1 MKKIVF
7 FLFATMLVASVKAQV
22 YVGGTVGLWHNDD
35 LDATFFKLEP
45 EVGYNLSEKW
55 AVGGVLAFA
64 HGKADEGKYNAFALA
79 PYARYSYYENKVVR
93 LFVDGGFGFST
104 QKVKGFDSVNG
115 FEIGFKPG
123 IAIKLNSKFSAVAKC
138 GFLGYRRL
146 HDWRQRLRIRLH
158 QRRPLI
164 RFPLRVLIPDKA
176 YITRE
181 RPPHKPAAAPL
192 RIRLLPYIMGHLPGY
207 LHGYFHQSAYHTLTL
222 PRGLINHF
230 PDPFFLGL
238 WQSKRFLP
246 IRFPCPANVRHAF
259 SFI

>member
-93 LFVDGGFGFST
+93 LFVD
-104 QKVKGFDSVNG
+104 
-115 FEIGFKPG
+115 
-123 IAIKLNSKFSAVAKC
+123 IKLNSKFSAVAKC
-138 GFLGYRRL
+138 GFLGYR
-146 HDWRQRLRIRLH
+146 D
-158 QRRPLI
+158 
-164 RFPLRVLIPDKA
+164 D
-176 YITRE
+176 YMT
-181 RPPHKPAAAPL
+181 
-192 RIRLLPYIMGHLPGY
+192 GDNGY
-207 LHGYFHQSAYHTLTL
+207 GFAFTSEDLSFGFHYE
-222 PRGLINHF
+222 F
-230 PDPFFLGL
+230 
-238 WQSKRFLP
+238 
-246 IRFPCPANVRHAF
+246 
-259 SFI
+259 

>member
-64 HGKADEGKYNAFALA
+64 HGKTDGSKYNAFALA

-104 QKVKGFDSVNG
+104 QKVKGADSVNG
-115 FEIGFKPG
+115 FEIGFKP
-123 IAIKLNSKFSAVAKC
+123 ASPS
-138 GFLGYRRL
+138 
-146 HDWRQRLRIRLH
+146 
-158 QRRPLI
+158 
-164 RFPLRVLIPDKA
+164 
-176 YITRE
+176 
-181 RPPHKPAAAPL
+181 
-192 RIRLLPYIMGHLPGY
+192 
-207 LHGYFHQSAYHTLTL
+207 S
-222 PRGLINHF
+222 
-230 PDPFFLGL
+230 
-238 WQSKRFLP
+238 
-246 IRFPCPANVRHAF
+246 
-259 SFI
+259 

>member
-64 HGKADEGKYNAFALA
+64 HGN
-79 PYARYSYYENKVVR
+79 R
-93 LFVDGGFGFST
+93 
-104 QKVKGFDSVNG
+104 
-115 FEIGFKPG
+115 
-123 IAIKLNSKFSAVAKC
+123 
-138 GFLGYRRL
+138 
-146 HDWRQRLRIRLH
+146 RQRLRIRLH

-176 YITRE
+176 
-181 RPPHKPAAAPL
+181 
-192 RIRLLPYIMGHLPGY
+192 
-207 LHGYFHQSAYHTLTL
+207 
-222 PRGLINHF
+222 
-230 PDPFFLGL
+230 
-238 WQSKRFLP
+238 
-246 IRFPCPANVRHAF
+246 
-259 SFI
+259 